1 MLFLCKTYGGL
12 KMDLTKKDLVM
23 TSRELAELTGKRHD
37 NVMRDIRKEKEK
49 LDLANINNE
58 LIFELVKYKDVK
70 GELRD
75 EYSLSKDGVMMLAMK
90 YDTITRY
97 KITQKLNEL
106 ENKIKLPGTYKEALL
121 ALVAAEEIKE
131 QQQLL
136 ITEQTEY
143 IELAKP
149 KVEVYDAIIKTEGN
163 YSFKYVAGLLG
174 VSKSEFVRKL
184 KWLRIISET
193 NEPFYE
199 YRITKQYFRTFFS
212 KNWYVTPEGIIFLT
226 KKFKT
231 MDDNKAW

>member
-149 KVEVYDAIIKTEGN
+149 KVEVYDTIIKTDGN
-163 YSFKYVAGLLG
+163 YPFKYVAGLLG
-174 VSKSEFVRKL
+174 ISKSEFVRKL

-199 YRITKQYFRTFFS
+199 YRIAK
-212 KNWYVTPEGIIFLT
+212 
-226 KKFKT
+226 
-231 MDDNKAW
+231 

>member
-1 MLFLCKTYGGL
+1 
-12 KMDLTKKDLVM
+12 MDLTKKDLIL
-23 TSRELAELTGKRHD
+23 TSRELAELTNKEHK
-37 NVMRDIRKEKEK
+37 NVIRDIRVEKEK
-49 LDLANINNE
+49 LETEGISTE
-58 LIFELVKYKDVK
+58 LIFELS
-70 GELRD
+70 
-75 EYSLSKDGVMMLAMK
+75 EYQDSTGRTLPMFLLSKDGVMMLAMK

-121 ALVAAEEIKE
+121 ALVAAEETKE

-143 IELAKP
+143 IDLAKP

-174 VSKSEFVRKL
+174 ISKSEFVRKL

-199 YRITKQYFRTFFS
+199 YRIAKQYFRTFFS

>member
-1 MLFLCKTYGGL
+1 
-12 KMDLTKKDLVM
+12 MDLTKKDLVM
-23 TSRELAELTGKRHD
+23 TSRELAELTNKEHK
-37 NVMRDIRKEKEK
+37 NVIRDIRKEKEK
-49 LDLANINNE
+49 LEMEGISTE
-58 LIFELVKYKDVK
+58 LIFELS
-70 GELRD
+70 
-75 EYSLSKDGVMMLAMK
+75 EYQDSTGRTLPMFLLSKDGVMMLAMK

-106 ENKIKLPGTYKEALL
+106 ENKTKLPGTYKEALL

-149 KVEVYDAIIKTEGN
+149 KVEVYDTIIKTDGN

-174 VSKSEFVRKL
+174 ISKSEFVRKL

-231 MDDNKAW
+231 MDDSKAW

>member
-1 MLFLCKTYGGL
+1 
-12 KMDLTKKDLVM
+12 MDLTKKDLVM
-23 TSRELAELTGKRHD
+23 TSRELAELTNKEHK
-37 NVMRDIRKEKEK
+37 NVIRDIRKEKEK
-49 LDLANINNE
+49 LEMEGISTE
-58 LIFELVKYKDVK
+58 LIFELS
-70 GELRD
+70 
-75 EYSLSKDGVMMLAMK
+75 EYQDSTGRTLPMFLLSKDGVMMLAMK

-149 KVEVYDAIIKTEGN
+149 KVEVYDSIIKTEGN

-174 VSKSEFVRKL
+174 ISKSEFVRKL

-199 YRITKQYFRTFFS
+199 YRIAKQYFRTFFS

>member
-1 MLFLCKTYGGL
+1 
-12 KMDLTKKDLVM
+12 MDLTKKDLVM

>member
-1 MLFLCKTYGGL
+1 
-12 KMDLTKKDLVM
+12 MDLTKKDLVM
-23 TSRELAELTGKRHD
+23 TSKDIAEIIGKQHSHI
-37 NVMRDIRKEKEK
+37 MRDIRAEVEK
-49 LDLANINNE
+49 LENEGINTQS
-58 LIFELVKYKDVK
+58 IFGLS
-70 GELRD
+70 
-75 EYSLSKDGVMMLAMK
+75 EYQDSTGRTLPMFLLSKDGVMMLAMK

-143 IELAKP
+143 IDLAKP

-174 VSKSEFVRKL
+174 ISKSEFVRKL

-199 YRITKQYFRTFFS
+199 YRIAKQYFRTFFS

>member
-1 MLFLCKTYGGL
+1 
-12 KMDLTKKDLVM
+12 MDLTKKGLVM

-37 NVMRDIRKEKEK
+37 NVMRDIRTEKEK

-58 LIFELVKYKDVK
+58 LIFELVKYEDAK

-143 IELAKP
+143 IDLAKP

-174 VSKSEFVRKL
+174 ISKSEFVRKL

-199 YRITKQYFRTFFS
+199 YRIAKQYFRTFFS

>member
-1 MLFLCKTYGGL
+1 
-12 KMDLTKKDLVM
+12 MDLTKKDLVM
-23 TSRELAELTGKRHD
+23 TSRELAELTGKRHY

-49 LDLANINNE
+49 LEIEGISTE
-58 LIFELVKYKDVK
+58 LVFELS
-70 GELRD
+70 
-75 EYSLSKDGVMMLAMK
+75 EYQDSTGRTLPMFLLSKDGVMMLAMK

-174 VSKSEFVRKL
+174 ISKSEFVRKL

-199 YRITKQYFRTFFS
+199 YRIAKQYFRTFFS

>member
-1 MLFLCKTYGGL
+1 M
-12 KMDLTKKDLVM
+12 
-23 TSRELAELTGKRHD
+23 
-37 NVMRDIRKEKEK
+37 
-49 LDLANINNE
+49 E
-58 LIFELVKYKDVK
+58 LIRIEKKNGQNFVSSLKEIYLAAGMDGSNWSRWYVKNVEENMFFTEGQEYQLFVTKTNGRDMKDIACTLDMAK
-70 GELRD
+70 HLIMQMSTEKAFAYRQYLID
-75 EYSLSKDGVMMLAMK
+75 Y
-90 YDTITRY
+90 
-97 KITQKLNEL
+97 

>member
-1 MLFLCKTYGGL
+1 
-12 KMDLTKKDLVM
+12 MDLTKKDLVM
-23 TSRELAELTGKRHD
+23 TSRELAELTNKEHK
-37 NVMRDIRKEKEK
+37 NVIRDIRKEKEK
-49 LDLANINNE
+49 LEMEGISTE
-58 LIFELVKYKDVK
+58 LIFELS
-70 GELRD
+70 
-75 EYSLSKDGVMMLAMK
+75 EYQDSTGRTLPMFLLSKDGVMMLAMK

-106 ENKIKLPGTYKEALL
+106 ENKTKLPGTYKEALL

-149 KVEVYDAIIKTEGN
+149 KVEVYDTIIKTDGN

-174 VSKSEFVRKL
+174 ISKSEFVRKL

-199 YRITKQYFRTFFS
+199 YRIAKQYFRTFFS

>member
-1 MLFLCKTYGGL
+1 MNSTKIGL
-12 KMDLTKKDLVM
+12 SM
-23 TSRELAELTGKRHD
+23 TSRDISELTGKRHD
-37 NVMRDIRKEKEK
+37 NVIRDIRVEKEK
-49 LDLANINNE
+49 LEKEGIDVQH
-58 LIFELVKYKDVK
+58 IFVPSSYTNLQNKEQPMFL
-70 GELRD
+70 
-75 EYSLSKDGVMMLAMK
+75 LSKDGVMMLAMK

-174 VSKSEFVRKL
+174 ISKSEFVRKL

-199 YRITKQYFRTFFS
+199 YRIAKQYFRTFFS

>member
-1 MLFLCKTYGGL
+1 
-12 KMDLTKKDLVM
+12 MDLTKKDLVM
-23 TSRELAELTGKRHD
+23 TSRELAELTNKEHK
-37 NVMRDIRKEKEK
+37 NVIRDIRKEKEK
-49 LDLANINNE
+49 LEMEGISTE
-58 LIFELVKYKDVK
+58 LLFELS
-70 GELRD
+70 
-75 EYSLSKDGVMMLAMK
+75 EYQDSTGRTLPMFLLSKDGVMMLAMK

-143 IELAKP
+143 IELVKP

-174 VSKSEFVRKL
+174 ISKSEFVRKL

-199 YRITKQYFRTFFS
+199 YRIAKQYFRTFFS

>member
-1 MLFLCKTYGGL
+1 M
-12 KMDLTKKDLVM
+12 
-23 TSRELAELTGKRHD
+23 
-37 NVMRDIRKEKEK
+37 
-49 LDLANINNE
+49 
-58 LIFELVKYKDVK
+58 
-70 GELRD
+70 
-75 EYSLSKDGVMMLAMK
+75 
-90 YDTITRY
+90 
-97 KITQKLNEL
+97 
-106 ENKIKLPGTYKEALL
+106 
-121 ALVAAEEIKE
+121 AAEEIKE

-149 KVEVYDAIIKTEGN
+149 KVEVYDTIIKTDGN
-163 YSFKYVAGLLG
+163 YPFKYVAGLLG
-174 VSKSEFVRKL
+174 ISKSEFVRKL

-199 YRITKQYFRTFFS
+199 YRITKQYFRTFFH

>member
-1 MLFLCKTYGGL
+1 M
-12 KMDLTKKDLVM
+12 
-23 TSRELAELTGKRHD
+23 
-37 NVMRDIRKEKEK
+37 
-49 LDLANINNE
+49 E
-58 LIFELVKYKDVK
+58 LIRIEKKNGQDFISSLKEIYLAAGMDNSNWSRWYVKNVEENMFFVEGQEYQLFVTKTNGRDMKD
-70 GELRD
+70 
-75 EYSLSKDGVMMLAMK
+75 
-90 YDTITRY
+90 ITCTLDMAKHLIMQMSTEKAFAYRQY
-97 KITQKLNEL
+97 LIDY
-106 ENKIKLPGTYKEALL
+106 ENKTKLPGTYKEALL

-149 KVEVYDAIIKTEGN
+149 KVEVYDTIIKTDGN
-163 YSFKYVAGLLG
+163 YSLKYVAGLLG
-174 VSKSEFVRKL
+174 ISKSEFVRKL

-199 YRITKQYFRTFFS
+199 YRIAKQYFRTFFS

>member
-1 MLFLCKTYGGL
+1 
-12 KMDLTKKDLVM
+12 M
-23 TSRELAELTGKRHD
+23 TSRELAELTNKEHK
-37 NVMRDIRKEKEK
+37 NVIRDIRVEKEK
-49 LDLANINNE
+49 LEMEGISTE
-58 LIFELVKYKDVK
+58 LIFELS
-70 GELRD
+70 
-75 EYSLSKDGVMMLAMK
+75 EYQDSTGRTLPMFLLSKDGVMMLAMK

-106 ENKIKLPGTYKEALL
+106 ENKTKLPGTYKEALL

-149 KVEVYDAIIKTEGN
+149 KVEVYDTIIKTDGN

-174 VSKSEFVRKL
+174 ISKSEFVRKL

-193 NEPFYE
+193 NEPFYQ
-199 YRITKQYFRTFFS
+199 YRIAKQYFRTFFS

>member
-1 MLFLCKTYGGL
+1 
-12 KMDLTKKDLVM
+12 
-23 TSRELAELTGKRHD
+23 
-37 NVMRDIRKEKEK
+37 
-49 LDLANINNE
+49 
-58 LIFELVKYKDVK
+58 
-70 GELRD
+70 
-75 EYSLSKDGVMMLAMK
+75 MMLAMK

-149 KVEVYDAIIKTEGN
+149 KVEVYDTIIKTEGN

-174 VSKSEFVRKL
+174 ISKSEFVRKL

-199 YRITKQYFRTFFS
+199 YRIAKQYFRTFFS
-212 KNWYVTPEGIIFLT
+212 KNWYVTLEGIIFLT
-226 KKFKT
+226 KKIKT

>member
-1 MLFLCKTYGGL
+1 
-12 KMDLTKKDLVM
+12 MDLIRIEKKNGQDFVSSLKEIYLDAGMGKTHWSRWYVKNVEENMFFTEGKDYQTLAIEANGNATKDFVCTLDMAKHLIM
-23 TSRELAELTGKRHD
+23 QMST
-37 NVMRDIRKEKEK
+37 EK
-49 LDLANINNE
+49 AFAYRQY
-58 LIFELVKYKDVK
+58 LIDY
-70 GELRD
+70 
-75 EYSLSKDGVMMLAMK
+75 
-90 YDTITRY
+90 
-97 KITQKLNEL
+97 

-174 VSKSEFVRKL
+174 ISKSEFVRKL

-199 YRITKQYFRTFFS
+199 YRIAKQYFRTFFS

>member
-1 MLFLCKTYGGL
+1 
-12 KMDLTKKDLVM
+12 MDLTKKDLVM
-23 TSRELAELTGKRHD
+23 TSRELAELTNKEHK
-37 NVMRDIRKEKEK
+37 NVIRDIRVEKEK
-49 LDLANINNE
+49 LEMEGISTE
-58 LIFELVKYKDVK
+58 LIFELS
-70 GELRD
+70 
-75 EYSLSKDGVMMLAMK
+75 EYQDSTGRTLPMFLLSKDGVMMLAMK

-174 VSKSEFVRKL
+174 ISKSEFVRKL

-199 YRITKQYFRTFFS
+199 YRIAKQYFRTFFS

>member
-1 MLFLCKTYGGL
+1 
-12 KMDLTKKDLVM
+12 MDLTKKDLVM

-149 KVEVYDAIIKTEGN
+149 KVEVYDTIIKTDGN
-163 YSFKYVAGLLG
+163 YPFKYVAGLLG
-174 VSKSEFVRKL
+174 ISKSEFVRKL

-199 YRITKQYFRTFFS
+199 YRITKQYFRTFFH
-212 KNWYVTPEGIIFLT
+212 KNWYVTPEGILFLT

>member
-1 MLFLCKTYGGL
+1 
-12 KMDLTKKDLVM
+12 M

-106 ENKIKLPGTYKEALL
+106 ENKIKLPVTYKEALL
-121 ALVAAEEIKE
+121 ALVTAEEIKE

-149 KVEVYDAIIKTEGN
+149 KVEVYDTIIKTDGN
-163 YSFKYVAGLLG
+163 YPFKYVAGLLG
-174 VSKSEFVRKL
+174 ISKSEFVRKL

>member
-1 MLFLCKTYGGL
+1 
-12 KMDLTKKDLVM
+12 MDLTKKDLVM

-106 ENKIKLPGTYKEALL
+106 ENKIKLPVTYKEALL

-149 KVEVYDAIIKTEGN
+149 KVEVYDTIIKTDGN
-163 YSFKYVAGLLG
+163 YPFKYVAGLLG
-174 VSKSEFVRKL
+174 ISKSEFVRKL

-199 YRITKQYFRTFFS
+199 YRIAKQYFRTFFS

>member
-1 MLFLCKTYGGL
+1 
-12 KMDLTKKDLVM
+12 MDLTKKDLVM
-23 TSRELAELTGKRHD
+23 TSRELAELTNKEHK
-37 NVMRDIRKEKEK
+37 NVIRDIRVEKEK
-49 LDLANINNE
+49 LEMKGISTE
-58 LIFELVKYKDVK
+58 LIFELS
-70 GELRD
+70 
-75 EYSLSKDGVMMLAMK
+75 EYQDSTGRTLPMFLLSKDGVMMLAMK

-106 ENKIKLPGTYKEALL
+106 ENKTKLPGTYKEALL

>member
-1 MLFLCKTYGGL
+1 
-12 KMDLTKKDLVM
+12 MDLTKKDLVM
-23 TSRELAELTGKRHD
+23 TSRELAELTNKEHK
-37 NVMRDIRKEKEK
+37 NVIRDIRKEKEK
-49 LDLANINNE
+49 LEMEGISTE
-58 LIFELVKYKDVK
+58 LIFELS
-70 GELRD
+70 
-75 EYSLSKDGVMMLAMK
+75 EYQDSTGRTLPMFLLSKDGVMMLAMK

-106 ENKIKLPGTYKEALL
+106 ENKTKLPGTYKEALL

-149 KVEVYDAIIKTEGN
+149 KVEVYDTIIKTDGN

-174 VSKSEFVRKL
+174 ISKSEFVRKL

>member
-1 MLFLCKTYGGL
+1 
-12 KMDLTKKDLVM
+12 MDLTKKDLVM
-23 TSRELAELTGKRHD
+23 TSRELAELTNKEHK
-37 NVMRDIRKEKEK
+37 NVIRDIRKEKEK
-49 LDLANINNE
+49 LEMEGISTE
-58 LIFELVKYKDVK
+58 LIFELS
-70 GELRD
+70 
-75 EYSLSKDGVMMLAMK
+75 EYQDSTGRTLPMFLLSKDGVMMLAMK
-90 YDTITRY
+90 YDTITR
-97 KITQKLNEL
+97 TQKLNEL
-106 ENKIKLPGTYKEALL
+106 ENKTKLPGTYKEALL
-121 ALVAAEEIKE
+121 ALVAAEEVKE
-131 QQQLL
+131 HQQLL

-174 VSKSEFVRKL
+174 ISKSEFVRKL

-199 YRITKQYFRTFFS
+199 YRIAKQYFRTFFS

>member
-1 MLFLCKTYGGL
+1 
-12 KMDLTKKDLVM
+12 MDLTKKDLVM
-23 TSRELAELTGKRHD
+23 TSRELAELTNKEHK
-37 NVMRDIRKEKEK
+37 NVIRDIRVEKEK
-49 LDLANINNE
+49 LEMEGISTE
-58 LIFELVKYKDVK
+58 LIFELS
-70 GELRD
+70 
-75 EYSLSKDGVMMLAMK
+75 EYQDSTGRTLPMFLLSKDGVMMLAMK

-149 KVEVYDAIIKTEGN
+149 KVEVYDSIIKTEGN

-174 VSKSEFVRKL
+174 ISKSEFVRKL

-199 YRITKQYFRTFFS
+199 YRIAKQYFRTFFS